1 MKLQSAALAA
11 ALGKVA
17 LVAALAASPAEAH
30 PETAR
35 YCANA
40 SILGVERDKVCSITD
55 TGVNYLS
62 CVSATPFFGTVSCY
76 AKYAAVVG
84 IDYRYCDAGEQ
95 GCVN

>member
-1 MKLQSAALAA
+1 MRLRSFGALALAGAAVCLLALAA
-11 ALGKVA
+11 AKVSNA
-17 LVAALAASPAEAH
+17 HAE
-30 PETAR
+30 AR

-40 SILGVERDKVCSITD
+40 SILGVERDKVCSITN

-62 CVSATPFFGTVSCY
+62 CVAATPFFGTVSCY